1 MSPNSLP
8 EHTTTQAFYAR
19 LDQFLVATG
28 LEGSTRDLGCS
39 EVEVAAQEQAYG
51 VQFPLAYRLFLKW
64 CGRATLKSLDQ
75 DFRLAFLD
83 YYWDSARELLIEN
96 QATLEPGGF
105 VFGEWQGYNFWY
117 LLLGSDNP
125 AVKLCLIKSESEPGL
140 AYHEYGRFTDW
151 LISQLKMM
159 VQLRQSL
166 GRIDVQVPVVWAEL
180 DQIAQLAG

>member
-1 MSPNSLP
+1 M
-8 EHTTTQAFYAR
+8 QAFYTR

-39 EVEVAAQEQAYG
+39 EVEIAAQEQAYG
-51 VQFPLAYRLFLKW
+51 VQFPVAYRLFLKW
-64 CGRATLKSLDQ
+64 CGRATLQSLNQ

-96 QATLEPGGF
+96 QAALEPGGF

-117 LLLGSDNP
+117 LLLGSANP
-125 AVKLCLIKSESEPGL
+125 VVKLCLIKADLEPGL
-140 AYHEYGRFTDW
+140 AYQEYGRFTDW
-151 LISQLKMM
+151 LISQLKEM

-180 DQIAQLAG
+180 DQIAQLADRA